1 MTDEL
6 SGFERRLNELNERLL
21 RLGTMLDEERSAF
34 DRNAFLRDV
43 AERNLEV
50 AAQCV
55 IDICHRVVA
64 LEGAQKPTDYYEAIL
79 RMGEI
84 GVLPTDFAERLAPI
98 AGSATCSSTSIS
110 ASTGIGCTRVC
121 IALINLKS
129 FWSMSTD
136 GCASAEVDWSEE
148 STHPS
153 VTRPPSSPT
162 ATPPST
168 SSTASALASTVT
180 LGR

>member
-1 MTDEL
+1 
-6 SGFERRLNELNERLL
+6 
-21 RLGTMLDEERSAF
+21 MLDEERSAF

-55 IDICHRVVA
+55 IDICHRIVT

-98 AGSATCSSTSIS
+98 AGFRNVLIHEYLGIDWDLVYESLHSI
-110 ASTGIGCTRVC
+110 GQLEIF
-121 IALINLKS
+121 LEHINRWMRKRRN
-129 FWSMSTD
+129 
-136 GCASAEVDWSEE
+136 
-148 STHPS
+148 
-153 VTRPPSSPT
+153 RPE
-162 ATPPST
+162 
-168 SSTASALASTVT
+168 
-180 LGR
+180 